1 MIDQIRHAKMLHA
14 GIMLLL
20 KSFEMATTSRESWC
34 TWIYSKSNNLGKTLV
49 TITLSL

>member
-34 TWIYSKSNNLGKTLV
+34 ARGYIA
-49 TITLSL
+49 SLTT